1 MIKLLINQIYLKVK
15 LFGFKMQEDK
25 ILDDNLD
32 EFNNIIIEFENIGVK
47 IYDES

>member
-1 MIKLLINQIYLKVK
+1 MMKLLINQIYLKVK

>member
-1 MIKLLINQIYLKVK
+1 MKLLINQIYLKVK